1 MILFYIRKTLYI
13 ENAFHW
19 NSVLRSLLLTSMWHF
34 SVVRLF
40 VKACRGGRKGGSFLQ
55 LYNITGIC
63 AFILCEVHYST
74 LFSVSTHR
82 EGKPTTVL
90 RSKKEVTF
98 GQQNIRLSFLWNSAR
113 RGFALFFLCA
123 SNVYWFTFDKYWMD
137 TCVTLLL
144 FLACWTLVNNKCHFS
159 REVEKRELKY
169 HHIECCL
176 FFTCKDNKTESFEC
190 AWCAVK
196 KTPVWQQHISVKTI
210 IHV

>member
-13 ENAFHW
+13 ENAFHR

-113 RGFALFFLCA
+113 RGFALFFCVCLKCLLVHLWQILDGYLCYFIVV
-123 SNVYWFTFDKYWMD
+123 SG
-137 TCVTLLL
+137 LL
-144 FLACWTLVNNKCHFS
+144 N
-159 REVEKRELKY
+159 
-169 HHIECCL
+169 
-176 FFTCKDNKTESFEC
+176 TCKQQVPLFHRSGKKGIKIPSYRVLFIFHVERQQNRKFRVCLVCGE
-190 AWCAVK
+190 

>member
-74 LFSVSTHR
+74 LFCVSTHR

-113 RGFALFFLCA
+113 RGFALFFCVCLKCLLVHLWQILDGYLCYFVVV
-123 SNVYWFTFDKYWMD
+123 SGLLN
-137 TCVTLLL
+137 TCKQQVPL
-144 FLACWTLVNNKCHFS
+144 FHRS
-159 REVEKRELKY
+159 GEKGIKIPSYR
-169 HHIECCL
+169 ECCL

-196 KTPVWQQHISVKTI
+196 KHLFDNSILVLKP
-210 IHV
+210 

>member
-1 MILFYIRKTLYI
+1 MRVYTL
-13 ENAFHW
+13 W
-19 NSVLRSLLLTSMWHF
+19 STLLNSVQCVYSQGGETHHSASKQERSHIWTTKYQAQF
-34 SVVRLF
+34 SVKQRAKRIRVIFF
-40 VKACRGGRKGGSFLQ
+40 V
-55 LYNITGIC
+55 
-63 AFILCEVHYST
+63 
-74 LFSVSTHR
+74 
-82 EGKPTTVL
+82 
-90 RSKKEVTF
+90 
-98 GQQNIRLSFLWNSAR
+98 
-113 RGFALFFLCA
+113 CA